1 MIEVRVLPGK
11 KKKKVLKITLALV
24 SGRRKIQARCKNLV
38 KVRVKFIRRGT
49 GRRKERETNI
59 SYSPHCSL

>member
-1 MIEVRVLPGK
+1 
-11 KKKKVLKITLALV
+11 LALV

-49 GRRKERETNI
+49 NGKKREREAFPIPNTGNG
-59 SYSPHCSL
+59 SKDSKWWFPAPG